1 MARQASSIPPAA
13 ESKVL
18 SMRLGRA
25 QVQRLERYARIYGIS
40 AAQAGARLLEEKL
53 REQDFPSIDF
63 RNTSIGRLAF
73 IKGHRLAVWQVA
85 MLATDYGGD
94 SAAVAAGLSVP
105 EVLVAEA
112 LAYANTY
119 PDEISPV
126 VQEAQS
132 VTPEDLKRR
141 MPSLQRSTG

>member
-1 MARQASSIPPAA
+1 MARKASPISSVP

-18 SMRLGRA
+18 SMRLARA
-25 QVQRLERYARIYGIS
+25 QVKKLERYARIYGIS

-73 IKGHRLAVWQVA
+73 LKGHRLAVWQLA
-85 MLATDYGGD
+85 MLAPDYGED
-94 SAAVAAGLSVP
+94 PAAIAGGLSLP
-105 EVLVAEA
+105 EVLVTEA

-119 PDEISPV
+119 RDEIDPIV
-126 VQEAQS
+126 VEARS
-132 VTPEDLKRR
+132 ITFEDLKRR
-141 MPSLQRSTG
+141 IPSLQRPSA